1 MTELIVRFHTR
12 IPCLAFHPVEA
23 FEFLGAVTMG
33 RFVSAEISR
42 GILDADDYVGDDQVR
57 TSVQPYESAAPL
69 AACVLFTHSL
79 TYYQPVDSC
88 CVLKIAL
95 SRIT

>member
-33 RFVSAEISR
+33 KFVSAEISR

-57 TSVQPYESAAPL
+57 TSVQPYAPHLVVVRCSACCLRA
-69 AACVLFTHSL
+69 FHSL
-79 TYYQPVDSC
+79 TH
-88 CVLKIAL
+88 LL
-95 SRIT
+95 STRR